1 MKKLTVNLQNCYGIR
16 RLKEEFIFKN
26 RTFSI
31 YAPNGVMKT
40 SFAKT
45 FFDLSNGEISKDLHF
60 PNRDPIMEIEVDDK
74 ELKQEQVF
82 VIEPYN
88 ESYDAE
94 VSTLLVNKEL
104 KKQYGEHYKNID
116 KAQKD
121 LIKKLKQ
128 LSGLTGRND
137 DVEKIFTDIYGESF
151 LDYVSNPDFLDFIEK
166 EESSL
171 DFVPYKIFFNEKV
184 LKVIESGSFKTDLK
198 EYIEKY
204 NDLINNSP
212 ILQKDF
218 TITHAQTVQDQLFKN
233 NFFKAGHFVN
243 LQGRGEAK
251 NDDDLKSIL
260 EEEKNKVLNN
270 EDLLKKFNTIDSKIS
285 NVELKDLRQF
295 LLENKEILPLLEN
308 LDKFKKDIFTSYLIM
323 EKDLVKNLVSTY
335 DKSKVEIVKIIEEAK
350 NHQTEWE
357 EVVSQF
363 NNKFS
368 HLPFYLEVENKE
380 DVLLKSEAPSVVFI
394 FKDEVTKE
402 EVRYKNKKDLIN
414 KLSTGE
420 ERALYILNII
430 FEVEKRKKE
439 DYETLFIIDDI
450 ADSFDYKNKYAIVEY
465 LKEISEFD
473 KFYMMILTHNFDFF
487 RTIQSRA
494 VVSYGQ
500 CLIAVKND
508 EKVVLESIKDKH
520 VLNPFLGWK
529 NDLDNNKKLI
539 ASIPFIR
546 NIIEYTAE
554 NDDDYKL
561 LTSVLHFKDDTPNIK
576 FDAVKKIFKN
586 CIPNI
591 KFPDISDKKVVDLIF
606 ETADEC
612 LTADEGMYLENKIVL
627 SIAIRLKAEKFMK
640 SQISDKSE
648 INSFQTKELFNR
660 YSEEFNNEKGKI
672 EILKRV
678 NLITPANIH
687 INAFMYEP
695 ILDMGDGELRDL
707 YTNIKAKLAT
717 E

>member
-1 MKKLTVNLQNCYGIR
+1 M
-16 RLKEEFIFKN
+16 EFIFLN
-26 RTFSI
+26 QTFSI

-45 FFDLSNGEISKDLHF
+45 FFDLSNGEVSSDLHF
-60 PNRDPIMEIEVDDK
+60 PDRKTIMEIEVDDK
-74 ELKQEQVF
+74 ELKPEQIF

-88 ESYDAE
+88 ENYNAE
-94 VSTLLVNKEL
+94 ISTLLANKEL
-104 KKQYGEHYKNID
+104 KKQYEEHYKNID
-116 KAQKD
+116 KAQKE

-137 DVEKIFTDIYGESF
+137 DVEKIFTDIYGKGF
-151 LDYVSNPDFLDFIEK
+151 LDFLSEPGFLDFIEK
-166 EESSL
+166 EKSSL
-171 DFVPYKIFFNEKV
+171 DFVPYKMIFNEKV
-184 LKVIESGSFKTDLK
+184 LKIIESGSFKTDLK

-218 TITHAQTVQDQLFKN
+218 TITHAQTVQEQLSKN
-233 NFFKAGHFVN
+233 NFFKAGHFVT
-243 LQGRGEAK
+243 LRGRGEAK
-251 NDDDLKSIL
+251 NDEELKKIL
-260 EEEKNKVLNN
+260 EDEKSKVLNDK
-270 EDLLKKFNTIDSKIS
+270 DLLKKFDAIDKKIS

-295 LLENKEILPLLEN
+295 LLENKGIIPLLED
-308 LDKFKKDIFTSYLIM
+308 LDKFKRDIFISYLIT
-323 EKDLVKNLVSTY
+323 EKGLVKNLVSTY
-335 DKSKVEIVKIIEEAK
+335 EKSKVEVAKIIDDAK

-357 EVVSQF
+357 EVVAQF
-363 NNKFS
+363 NIKFS
-368 HLPFYLEVENKE
+368 HLPFYLKIENKE

-394 FKDEVTKE
+394 FKDEFTGE
-402 EVRYKNKKDLIN
+402 EVRYKEKKDLVN

-420 ERALYILNII
+420 VRALYILNII
-430 FEVEKRKKE
+430 FEVERRKKE

-473 KFYMMILTHNFDFF
+473 KFYMIILTHNFDFF
-487 RTIQSRA
+487 RTIKSRA

-508 EKVVLESIKDKH
+508 ERVVLESIRDKH
-520 VLNPFLGWK
+520 ILNPFLGWK
-529 NDLDNNKKLI
+529 DDLQNSKKLI

-546 NIIEYTAE
+546 NIIQYTAE
-554 NDDDYKL
+554 EDDDYKL
-561 LTSVLHFKDDTPNIK
+561 LTSVLHFKDNTPNIK
-576 FDAVKKIFKN
+576 FDDLKKIFEN
-586 CIPNI
+586 CIQNI
-591 KFPDISDKKVVDLIF
+591 KFPDLSGKIVIDLIF

-612 LTADEGMYLENKIVL
+612 LAADEGMYLENKIVL
-627 SIAIRLKAEKFMK
+627 SIAIRLKAEQFMW
-640 SQISDKSE
+640 SQVSDKRE
-648 INSFQTKELFNR
+648 INSSQTKVLLNR
-660 YSEEFNNEKGKI
+660 YSEEFNNEKEKI

-695 ILDMGDGELRDL
+695 ILDMGDGELKNL
-707 YTNIKAKLAT
+707 YTETKEKLI
-717 E
+717 